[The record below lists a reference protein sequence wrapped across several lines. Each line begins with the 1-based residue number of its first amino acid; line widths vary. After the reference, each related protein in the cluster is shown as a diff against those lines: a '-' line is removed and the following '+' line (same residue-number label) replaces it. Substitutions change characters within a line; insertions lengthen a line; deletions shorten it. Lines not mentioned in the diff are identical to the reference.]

1 MRRELHNCGN
11 KIQYCV
17 VKLVLGLV
25 VFFSGVSSVCL
36 VVLLK
41 VD

>member
-11 KIQYCV
+11 KIPYCD
-17 VKLVLGLV
+17 VKLVLGLA

-36 VVLLK
+36 VGLLK